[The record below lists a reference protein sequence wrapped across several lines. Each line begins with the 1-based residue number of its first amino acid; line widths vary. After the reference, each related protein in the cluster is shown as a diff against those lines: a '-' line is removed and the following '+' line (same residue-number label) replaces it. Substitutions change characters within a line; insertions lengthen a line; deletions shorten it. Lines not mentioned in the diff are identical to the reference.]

1 MKTNVN
7 ERQQINYLG
16 SAYSVKLVFSCVVK
30 GIKVIFKITAKFCAS
45 RYLHF
50 EDTERIMSPKMHL
63 KSFRT
68 FKKRAPGNK
77 IMINVIND
85 K

>member
-1 MKTNVN
+1 MLK
-7 ERQQINYLG
+7 IN
-16 SAYSVKLVFSCVVK
+16 
-30 GIKVIFKITAKFCAS
+30 AKFCAS

-50 EDTERIMSPKMHL
+50 EDTERIMSPEMHL

-68 FKKRAPGNK
+68 FKKWAPGNK
-77 IMINVIND
+77 VLIDN

>member
-1 MKTNVN
+1 V
-7 ERQQINYLG
+7 L
-16 SAYSVKLVFSCVVK
+16 SCVVK
-30 GIKVIFKITAKFCAS
+30 GIKVMLKINAKFCAS

-50 EDTERIMSPKMHL
+50 EDTERIMSPEMHL

-68 FKKRAPGNK
+68 FKKWAPGNK
-77 IMINVIND
+77 VLIDN